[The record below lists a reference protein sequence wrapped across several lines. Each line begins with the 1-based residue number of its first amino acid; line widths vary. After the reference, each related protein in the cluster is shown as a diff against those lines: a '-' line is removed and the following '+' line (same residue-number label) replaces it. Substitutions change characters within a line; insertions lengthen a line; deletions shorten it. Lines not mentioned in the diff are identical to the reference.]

1 MAVTTAAQRAAVAA
15 ARQARQ
21 ELGWGTEAPFTDILT
36 LIEGPGGVPVTIA
49 MLPEGLSGALLVERD
64 QPFVLLSGRDHPVR
78 QRFTLA
84 HEYGHWRLGHGEVVD
99 GPESLTSK
107 ATHPDEVQANY
118 FASEFLAPVPA
129 VTAWMEARGE
139 PAVDLGIVVELAVA
153 FGISAMAARIRLEAS
168 RYLPTVK
175 ERTELDRLIRAGE
188 HRYLLYRL
196 DLHELQDTIA
206 EAQGALP
213 RMPTRLR
220 ANALTGFETGVLDV
234 SRLARLL
241 RQDPHQTERDLAE
254 HGVSQAAADEDPDW

>member
-1 MAVTTAAQRAAVAA
+1 MAVVTVAQRAAVAA

-36 LIEGPGGVPVTIA
+36 LLEGPGEMPVTIHR
-49 MLPEGLSGALLVERD
+49 LPEGLSGALLVERGR
-64 QPFVLLSGRDHPVR
+64 PFVLLNGAHHPVR

-99 GPESLTSK
+99 GPESLTAK

-139 PAVDLGIVVELAVA
+139 PPVSLEVVVELAVA
-153 FGISAMAARIRLEAS
+153 FGISAMTARIRLEAA

-175 ERTELDRLIRAGE
+175 QRNELDRLIHDGE
-188 HRYLLYRL
+188 HRSLLYRL
-196 DLHELQDTIA
+196 DLHELHDTIA
-206 EAQGALP
+206 EAPGALP
-213 RMPTRLR
+213 RLPSRLR
-220 ANALTGFETGVLDV
+220 ANALTGFETGAIDV
-234 SRLARLL
+234 DRLAGLL
-241 RQDPHQTERDLAE
+241 RQDPQEIERDLAE
-254 HGVSQAAADEDPDW
+254 HGVTQAAADEDPDW